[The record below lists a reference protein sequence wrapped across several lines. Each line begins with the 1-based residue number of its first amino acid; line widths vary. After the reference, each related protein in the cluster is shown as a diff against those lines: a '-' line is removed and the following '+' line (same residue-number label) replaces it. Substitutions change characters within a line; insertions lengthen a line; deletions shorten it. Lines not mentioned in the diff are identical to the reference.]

1 MIEPT
6 PGPWTVHKARDVGLI
21 IASLS
26 ATYVRHG
33 RVFPKRVAM
42 TVFVDGETEEANANL
57 IAASPDM
64 LKELHAAVKTLG
76 EVYANTEGRDYLLDE
91 IDRIRAVIRK
101 AEGRA

>member
-1 MIEPT
+1 MAEPT
-6 PGPWTVHKARDVGLI
+6 PGPWTVQNMDGTHYYV
-21 IASLS
+21 ASLS
-26 ATYVRHG
+26 TTMVYQGKAT
-33 RVFPKRVAM
+33 PKRVAM

-57 IAASPDM
+57 IAAAPDM